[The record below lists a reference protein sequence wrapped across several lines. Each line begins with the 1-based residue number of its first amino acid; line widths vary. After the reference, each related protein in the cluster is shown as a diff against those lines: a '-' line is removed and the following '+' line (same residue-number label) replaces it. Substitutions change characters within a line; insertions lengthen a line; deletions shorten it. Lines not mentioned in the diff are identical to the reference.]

1 MGADEVQIVSYLAKS
16 ASELSTARHGG
27 SKVWVGPTW
36 DESPW
41 DMKI

>member
-27 SKVWVGPTW
+27 SKVCVGPTW